1 MLIMNKLNFE
11 EKRIHGSPEFPFMV
25 YCSRDYPD
33 HYDMY
38 IHWHNE
44 MEIVYQDLGNSEFH
58 INDLYFKLNEG
69 EVTLVPTEAIHSANS
84 ITGKNYTFYSIVF
97 NPLFLCTKKV
107 DACDFK
113 YLEPIIKNRWLLPV
127 VLKQNNINERNTID
141 IVKKLINRHKKHE
154 NAYELGIKSFLFEFF
169 YKLIANDLLKFD
181 TNVYHYEESQIN
193 KIKNALL
200 FIHEHYPE
208 KTTINFLAKEC
219 NMSEYYFAHYFKKVT
234 KMTPVE
240 YLNDYR
246 IKKSCLLIKNSD
258 LNIIDIAYETGF
270 NNLSNF
276 NRIFKKIMKMTPS
289 AFRNL

>member
-1 MLIMNKLNFE
+1 MDKLSFE
-11 EKRIHGSPEFPFMV
+11 EKRVHGSPDFPFMV
-25 YCSRDYPD
+25 YCSRDYPEN
-33 HYDMY
+33 YDMY

-44 MEIVYQDLGNSEFH
+44 LEIVYQAQGSSEFH

-69 EVTLVPTEAIHSANS
+69 EVTVVPAEAIHSANS
-84 ITGKNYTFYSIVF
+84 ITGANYTFYSLVF

-107 DACDFK
+107 DACDTK
-113 YLEPIIKNRWLLPV
+113 YLEPIIKSRWISPV
-127 VLKQNNINERNTID
+127 VLRDNNMNEKETITTVKNIIN
-141 IVKKLINRHKKHE
+141 LHKNHNK
-154 NAYELGIKSFLFEFF
+154 AYELGIKSSLFDFF
-169 YKLIANDLLKFD
+169 YKLIFYDLIKFD
-181 TNVYHYEESQIN
+181 TNEYYHEENQIN

-200 FIHEHYPE
+200 FIHENYSE
-208 KTTINFLAKEC
+208 KTTINLLAKEC

-246 IKKSCLLIKNSD
+246 VKKACLLIKNSN

-276 NRIFKKIMKMTPS
+276 NRIFKKVMKVTPS
-289 AFRNL
+289 SFRNV